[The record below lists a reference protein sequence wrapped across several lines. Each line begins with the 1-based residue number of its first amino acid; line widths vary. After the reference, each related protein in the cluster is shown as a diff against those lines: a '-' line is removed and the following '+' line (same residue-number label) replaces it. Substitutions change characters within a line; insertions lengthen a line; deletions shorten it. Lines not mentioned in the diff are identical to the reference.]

1 MILPCLAN
9 DSQEAFDGAL
19 EALPYEDKLS
29 KYCIW
34 WDEDTAIYNSA
45 WLADGQI
52 LRTSSAWYNRSCGDF
67 ENIIV
72 VDSDLVAARQRPG
85 QSSVISLQGAHNV
98 AQVSR
103 DANCESI
110 WLPNCC
116 GDAFRCRRD

>member
-1 MILPCLAN
+1 
-9 DSQEAFDGAL
+9 
-19 EALPYEDKLS
+19 LPYEDKLS

-72 VDSDLVAARQRPG
+72 VDSDLVAARQRPE